1 MQVTQQWLPL
11 TSQLL
16 PQSRTQQPPLEEH
29 LPSAPPTA
37 SHIEQATM
45 YSWIL
50 VGHLLSF
57 VAIDH
62 QKLNI
67 HVTRHTFNDSFTVL
81 HTNALDFTE
90 TEHLL

>member
-37 SHIEQATM
+37 LQIVQATM
-45 YSWIL
+45 YCWTL
-50 VGHLLSF
+50 VGRVFPCYASP
-57 VAIDH
+57 
-62 QKLNI
+62 
-67 HVTRHTFNDSFTVL
+67 VTEL
-81 HTNALDFTE
+81 AYG
-90 TEHLL
+90 